1 MPMSPYYRGL
11 RDKIGHD
18 LLIIPGVAGVLR
30 DEQGR
35 VLLHR
40 NRGGD
45 WGLPAGA
52 VEPGESPAHAIV
64 REVLEETGLCTTAER
79 ILGVVGGSGCR
90 LTYPNGD
97 QVEYVCTVFECSRVG
112 GELLVSGEETSMLS
126 WFSVGSMPRLAFPY
140 PDELLLGTG
149 VGAWFAWDNAWSN
162 P

>member
-1 MPMSPYYRGL
+1 MSPYYRGL

-18 LLIIPGVAGVLR
+18 LLMIPGVAGVLR

-40 NRGGD
+40 NLDGE
-45 WGLPAGA
+45 WGVPAGA
-52 VEPGESPAHAIV
+52 VEPGESPAQAIE
-64 REVLEETGLCTTAER
+64 REVLEETGLFVRVDR
-79 ILGVVGGSGCR
+79 ILGVVGGSDCR

-112 GELLVSGEETSMLS
+112 GELLVSGEETSMLR
-126 WFSVGSMPRLAFPY
+126 WFSVSSMPRLAFPY
-140 PDELLLGTG
+140 PDELLQGARA
-149 VGAWFAWDNAWSN
+149 GAWFAWDDARAK

>member
-1 MPMSPYYRGL
+1 MSSYYRGL

-40 NRGGD
+40 NRDGD

-52 VEPGESPAHAIV
+52 VEPGEAPAQAIT
-64 REVLEETGLCTTAER
+64 REVLEETGLRARVER

-112 GELLVSGEETSMLS
+112 GELLLSGEETSMLR
-126 WFSVGSMPRLAFPY
+126 WFAVGSMPRLAFPY
-140 PDELLLGTG
+140 PDELLHGTRA
-149 VGAWFAWDNAWSN
+149 GAWFARGDARGN